1 MGFHVEVDL
10 SSGGSFRGYEAPV
23 TDTPQL
29 GTVLIIHEWFGLNA
43 GMRLHADRFAADGFR
58 ALAVDLFGGKVAG
71 DVASAQRLAAELK
84 VEHANEVIAGAAKYM
99 RSPPGASGKIGLAGF
114 CLGGA
119 VALAAANRLDDVG
132 ATVTFCGMPPD
143 RHTDLSKIKSIV
155 MGHYGMRDP
164 VLPVAQPRALF
175 EALTAGGKQALFHAY
190 DAGHAFMR
198 AGTQSY
204 HAAVADLAWKRT
216 LRLFHEVLG

>member
-10 SSGGSFRGYEAPV
+10 SRGGSFRGYEAPV
-23 TDTPQL
+23 TDAPQL
-29 GTVLIIHEWFGLNA
+29 GSVVIIHEWFGLNA
-43 GMRLHADRFAADGFR
+43 GTRSHADRFAAAGFH
-58 ALAVDLFGGKVAG
+58 ALAVDLFDGKVTG
-71 DVASAQRLAAELK
+71 DVASAQRLAAELQTD
-84 VEHANEVIAGAAKYM
+84 HANDVVAAASRYMRHRPGAA
-99 RSPPGASGKIGLAGF
+99 GKIGLAGF
-114 CLGGA
+114 GLGGA
-119 VALAAANRLDDVG
+119 VALAAASQLGDVE

-143 RHTDLSKIKSIV
+143 RHTDLSKIESIV

-175 EALTAGGKQALFHAY
+175 EALAAAGKRALFHAY

-204 HAAVADLAWKRT
+204 HAGGADLAWKRT
-216 LRLFHEVLG
+216 LSLFREVLR